1 LPNVICPWLQKGGLS
16 PTIATTLR
24 VPVMIVVCVQWQS
37 EIMTVL
43 QGDFE
48 EELRRMSVDRA
59 FDRPEFRDPLT
70 TRESLD
76 EQSSNPASR
85 A

>member
-1 LPNVICPWLQKGGLS
+1 M
-16 PTIATTLR
+16 
-24 VPVMIVVCVQWQS
+24 VMIVVCAQWQI

-48 EELRRMSVDRA
+48 EELRRMSVDRP
-59 FDRPEFRDPLT
+59 FDRPKLRDPLT
-70 TRESLD
+70 TRESPGIAQRD
-76 EQSSNPASR
+76 PASR

>member
-1 LPNVICPWLQKGGLS
+1 LPNVICPWLQKGGLW
-16 PTIATTLR
+16 PTIATTLG

-48 EELRRMSVDRA
+48 EELRRMSVDRP
-59 FDRPEFRDPLT
+59 FDRPELRDPLT
-70 TRESLD
+70 TPQSL
-76 EQSSNPASR
+76 EE
-85 A
+85 